1 MTNPTVIHRFQDN
14 QAVADAQDGE
24 AVEGEAGADTAAP
37 HLAAIQDSYEAAKA
51 NIVDPAPVWPSPA
64 DDDEPFPATE
74 KIDGRMVMLPS
85 VPDEAAGTEAMSVA
99 ARLVAEQLALEEA
112 ASPAS
117 GPVEPEAPSGAVPR
131 RRRWWRA
138 IRSARDVAVPEERP
152 EA

>member
-1 MTNPTVIHRFQDN
+1 LTNPTVIHRFQDN
-14 QAVADAQDGE
+14 RAVADAQDGE
-24 AVEGEAGADTAAP
+24 AVEGDAAADTAAP
-37 HLAAIQDSYEAAKA
+37 HLAAIQHSYEAAKA
-51 NIVDPAPVWPSPA
+51 NIVDPAPVWSQA

-74 KIDGRMVMLPS
+74 KIDGRMVTLPP

-99 ARLVAEQLALEEA
+99 ARLVAEQLAVEEA

-117 GPVEPEAPSGAVPR
+117 GPGKPEAPSAEVPR

-138 IRSARDVAVPEERP
+138 IRSAPDVAVPEDRP